1 MMRARWAKIRAER
14 DDVGEE
20 PLDMLDLA
28 ALIDDD
34 VRSDDDDVRD
44 VVAGRISALD
54 PRRL

>member
-14 DDVGEE
+14 VDVGEE
-20 PLDMLDLA
+20 SLDALDLA

-44 VVAGRISALD
+44 VVAGRIGALD